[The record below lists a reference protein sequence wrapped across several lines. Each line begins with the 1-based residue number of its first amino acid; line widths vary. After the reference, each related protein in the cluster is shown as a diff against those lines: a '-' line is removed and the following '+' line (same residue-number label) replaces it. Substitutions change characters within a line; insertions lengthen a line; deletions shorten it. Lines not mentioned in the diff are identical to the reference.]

1 MKPHSGGSQA
11 ALSTIAT
18 TKQKLDF
25 NLIYVADTG
34 EIIALPPFADSLS
47 NASLSQVLDMINNDI
62 GDDSTSTTPTVIEP
76 TNDDT
81 SNILVTNNTPGNGVF
96 YCNQTSN
103 GITTNFVNPD
113 YPSFNNK
120 EACS

>member
-1 MKPHSGGSQA
+1 MPVRLGE
-11 ALSTIAT
+11 
-18 TKQKLDF
+18 
-25 NLIYVADTG
+25 TG
-34 EIIALPPFADSLS
+34 EVIALPPFADSLS

-62 GDDSTSTTPTVIEP
+62 GDDSTSNAISPNT
-76 TNDDT
+76 DDDNLE
-81 SNILVTNNTPGNGVF
+81 NILVGTNDTPGNGVF

-120 EACS
+120 EACR